1 MRCPTAALVL
11 LAVAAPAAGAKGVL
25 SAQVCGAD
33 GCRTIDR
40 PPVSLLG
47 ERDSTAR
54 PAPGTPFVRLRV
66 VVGVPGRSETLRL
79 RFFPGPGVVK
89 VSDPRRVYA
98 QAYDVAAMRK
108 VAALVTPFGQ
118 ERRAPA
124 VATRDEAGLSWWI
137 ALLAAPLAGA
147 ALLARRRL
155 RGTDDRPEVYGL
167 SGAPH
172 GRGPGRPSARR

>member
-1 MRCPTAALVL
+1 MRCPTAALVV

-33 GCRTIDR
+33 GCRAIDR

-66 VVGVPGRSETLRL
+66 VGGGETLRL

-89 VSDPRRVYA
+89 VSDPRRAYA

-118 ERRAPA
+118 ERQAPA
-124 VATRDEAGLSWWI
+124 VAARDEAGLSWWI

-147 ALLARRRL
+147 ALLARRHL